1 MAYSRRQVTDHV
13 TKMNKDLYDNV
24 QDGIDECK
32 EDLGAV
38 NTVLG
43 SINEYN
49 PKITYSKGS
58 YVIHGGTMY
67 ESVVDIT
74 LPEEWTV
81 EHWKPATVLS
91 LLQSVSA
98 DVPFK
103 FGVDE
108 NGNYGFIKDGADT
121 VTPFKQGGIHIS
133 SYRIYA
139 DSTPGYVTFEVRDLS
154 LLKIS
159 SIYSRGDSPNRFVIL
174 GGNSPLNNVID
185 NKSIEI
191 ETALSNGTFGTE
203 IFASDFSDVTWNSR
217 WGEVLNDIQ
226 VDISAFDYVCLW
238 FDMSV
243 SSYNYIQA
251 YLKDIEIS

>member
-1 MAYSRRQVTDHV
+1 
-13 TKMNKDLYDNV
+13 MN
-24 QDGIDECK
+24 
-32 EDLGAV
+32 
-38 NTVLG
+38 TMLG

-49 PKITYSKGS
+49 PNITYSKGS

-121 VTPFKQGGIHIS
+121 VTPFKQSNPIHMNIKTPSFSIDRS
-133 SYRIYA
+133 SNGLFW
-139 DSTPGYVTFEVRDLS
+139 SFKVKDLS
-154 LLKIS
+154 LLKID
-159 SIYSRGDSPNRFVIL
+159 SIWLQSGSTANIKFVVL
-174 GGNSPLNNVID
+174 GGQTPPD
-185 NKSIEI
+185 Y
-191 ETALSNGTFGTE
+191 SNPTSAEQPVTSWGSKIYEKAFG
-203 IFASDFSDVTWNSR
+203 ASTTTIK
-217 WGEVLNDIQ
+217 LNDLE
-226 VDISAFDYVCLW
+226 VDISDYDYIILW
-238 FDMSV
+238 LNVKEATGSGYCWWNIDG
-243 SSYNYIQA
+243 I
-251 YLKDIEIS
+251 DIS

>member
-1 MAYSRRQVTDHV
+1 MAYQRRQVTDHV

-32 EDLGAV
+32 QDLGVV
-38 NTVLG
+38 NTLLG

-49 PKITYSKGS
+49 SNTTYSKGS

-67 ESVVDIT
+67 ESVVSIE

-121 VTPFKQGGIHIS
+121 VTPFKKGGIHIGFLDF
-133 SYRIYA
+133 A
-139 DSTPGYVTFEVRDLS
+139 YVDERTFKGHYISFEVKDLS
-154 LLKIS
+154 LLKIDGVYIVKGS
-159 SIYSRGDSPNRFVIL
+159 TTAYLKFVVL
-174 GGNSPLNNVID
+174 GGNTIPSISDTNYSWGDTLLLENIKEASTNV
-185 NKSIEI
+185 
-191 ETALSNGTFGTE
+191 TLSDLE
-203 IFASDFSDVTWNSR
+203 
-217 WGEVLNDIQ
+217 
-226 VDISAFDYVCLW
+226 VDISDY
-238 FDMSV
+238 D
-243 SSYNYIQA
+243 YIIIWLDA
-251 YLKDIEIS
+251 TSLKDPNYMRAGARLLGIDIS